1 MCPGANGAKD
11 PRGNHRPSG
20 TAEPPGGNPGE
31 AGGLAY
37 RCLAAATARMPA
49 DREDWG
55 RAMVAELD
63 QMRPG
68 SARWRF
74 VLGAARVALLPP
86 GGSRPGWCA
95 LLAATGGAVA
105 AGVTTQVFTPAA
117 GPAAAVSVSA
127 LAALAAWGLAVARAR
142 AGGWDRVPAAHFAV
156 VAGCATCLALIL
168 ATVQRY
174 PAERG
179 SDASY
184 WASLLFIDAVVA
196 GYLMLAW
203 WLPRRQQPVRRNHLY
218 ALAAGVAVA
227 IPATNYIQHPSLH
240 ALDAGPFP
248 GGWAWLVAFLAPLGA
263 AFLASG
269 SRGRPQD
276 GLEAAT
282 WASLLSG
289 LMISAMTMAATYRV
303 LPSAGGSPQLVAEA
317 HHHGVASAAIWLAS
331 DNIGGATILLV
342 WLPVLVFCLA
352 NLGITLGCSW
362 APPGGRGQGATGPR
376 PPHRPQRSRP
386 GPQASR
392 VPNRPAPHP
401 GT

>member
-1 MCPGANGAKD
+1 M
-11 PRGNHRPSG
+11 
-20 TAEPPGGNPGE
+20 
-31 AGGLAY
+31 
-37 RCLAAATARMPA
+37 
-49 DREDWG
+49 
-55 RAMVAELD
+55 
-63 QMRPG
+63 
-68 SARWRF
+68 
-74 VLGAARVALLPP
+74 
-86 GGSRPGWCA
+86 
-95 LLAATGGAVA
+95 
-105 AGVTTQVFTPAA
+105 
-117 GPAAAVSVSA
+117 
-127 LAALAAWGLAVARAR
+127 
-142 AGGWDRVPAAHFAV
+142 PAAHFAV
-156 VAGCATCLALIL
+156 VAGCGAYLALIL

-196 GYLMLAW
+196 GYLVLAW
-203 WLPRRQQPVRRNHLY
+203 WLPRKQRPVRRNHLY

-240 ALDAGPFP
+240 TLDVGPFP

-362 APPGGRGQGATGPR
+362 APPGSRGQGATGPR

-392 VPNRPAPHP
+392 VASRPAPHP

>member
-1 MCPGANGAKD
+1 MM
-11 PRGNHRPSG
+11 HSQ
-20 TAEPPGGNPGE
+20 TAD
-31 AGGLAY
+31 LAD
-37 RCLAAATARMPA
+37 RCLAAVIARMPPA
-49 DREDWG
+49 RRDWG
-55 RAMVAELD
+55 RAMVAELH
-63 QMRPG
+63 QIRPG
-68 SARWRF
+68 GARWRF

-86 GGSRPGWCA
+86 GGSRPGWYA
-95 LLAATGGAVA
+95 LLAAAGGAAA
-105 AGVTTQVFTPAA
+105 AGVTAHVFAPAA
-117 GPAAAVSVSA
+117 GTAAAVSVSA

-142 AGGWDRVPAAHFAV
+142 AGRWDQVPAAHVAV
-156 VAGCATCLALIL
+156 VAGSGACLVLIL

-174 PAERG
+174 PAELG
-179 SDASY
+179 SGASY
-184 WASLLFIDAVVA
+184 WAPLVFIDAVVA
-196 GYLMLAW
+196 SYLMLAW
-203 WLPRRQQPVRRNHLY
+203 WLPRRMRPVRRNHLY

-240 ALDAGPFP
+240 TLDVGPFP

-289 LMISAMTMAATYRV
+289 LMISAMIMAATYRV
-303 LPSAGGSPQLVAEA
+303 LPGAANSPHLVAEA
-317 HHHGVASAAIWLAS
+317 HHHGVASAAIWLAG
-331 DNIGGATILLV
+331 DNLGGATILLV
-342 WLPVLVFCLA
+342 WLPALVFCLA

-362 APPGGRGQGATGPR
+362 APPGSRGQAATGPR
-376 PPHRPQRSRP
+376 PPHRQQRSRP

-392 VPNRPAPHP
+392 VPSRAAPHP

>member
-11 PRGNHRPSG
+11 PRGNHRLPG
-20 TAEPPGGNPGE
+20 TAEPGGSPGE
-31 AGGLAY
+31 AGGLAH
-37 RCLAAATARMPA
+37 RCLAAVTAQMPA
-49 DREDWG
+49 DRQDWG

-63 QMRPG
+63 QLRPG
-68 SARWRF
+68 GTRWRF

-95 LLAATGGAVA
+95 LLAAAGGAVA
-105 AGVTTQVFTPAA
+105 AGVTTHVFAPAA
-117 GPAAAVSVSA
+117 GPAAAVSLSA
-127 LAALAAWGLAVARAR
+127 LAALAALGLAVARAR
-142 AGGWDRVPAAHFAV
+142 AGRWDHVPAAHFAV
-156 VAGCATCLALIL
+156 VAGCGAYLALIL

-196 GYLMLAW
+196 GYLMLAR
-203 WLPRRQQPVRRNHLY
+203 WLPQRLRPVRRNHLY
-218 ALAAGVAVA
+218 VLAAGVALA
-227 IPATNYIQHPSLH
+227 IPVVNYIQHPSLNG
-240 ALDAGPFP
+240 LNAGPLP

-263 AFLASG
+263 AFLAGG

-289 LMISAMTMAATYRV
+289 LMISIMIMAATYRV

-362 APPGGRGQGATGPR
+362 APPGSRGQGATGPL
-376 PPHRPQRSRP
+376 PPHRPERSRP

-392 VPNRPAPHP
+392 APSRPAPHP

>member
-1 MCPGANGAKD
+1 
-11 PRGNHRPSG
+11 
-20 TAEPPGGNPGE
+20 
-31 AGGLAY
+31 
-37 RCLAAATARMPA
+37 
-49 DREDWG
+49 
-55 RAMVAELD
+55 MVAELD
-63 QMRPG
+63 QLRPA
-68 SARWRF
+68 STRWRF

-86 GGSRPGWCA
+86 GGSRPGGYA
-95 LLAATGGAVA
+95 LLAATGGAIA
-105 AGVTTQVFTPAA
+105 AGVAAQVFAPAA

-127 LAALAAWGLAVARAR
+127 LAVLAVWGLAVARAR
-142 AGGWDRVPAAHFAV
+142 AGRWDHVPAAHFAV
-156 VAGCATCLALIL
+156 VAGCAACLALIL

-196 GYLMLAW
+196 GYLMLAR
-203 WLPRRQQPVRRNHLY
+203 WLPHRLRPVRRNHLY

-227 IPATNYIQHPSLH
+227 IPVANYIQHPSLPG
-240 ALDAGPFP
+240 LDTGPLP

-303 LPSAGGSPQLVAEA
+303 LPSAGGSPQVVAEA
-317 HHHGVASAAIWLAS
+317 HHHGMASAASWLAS
-331 DNIGGATILLV
+331 DNLGGATILLV
-342 WLPVLVFCLA
+342 WLPALVFCLA

-362 APPGGRGQGATGPR
+362 APPGSRGQGATGPR

-392 VPNRPAPHP
+392 VASRPAPHP